1 MVLTL
6 VLLSI
11 GALLFLVIAYN
22 IMQQYKQKQETDRR
36 ILMTK
41 QKLIIDES
49 DELLL
54 NASRLP
60 YTKALV
66 LLLQNRILD
75 ALRAISHINPS
86 LNSVRQRIQ
95 DVTAQINYVQEH
107 YQANEESNFRAPD
120 SDRQALQM
128 LQLVKK
134 IRAVVRVEH
143 NKGKIDPQAFV
154 AEDRRLELLLLKINI
169 ANLIQRALDARVQRQ
184 FGSAKQMLTKGI
196 TTLAA
201 IHDKDAWLIARE
213 EEMRMALREMA
224 EQLEQANQ
232 KELDELNEK
241 KDDLDVLFQPK
252 RKW

>member
-6 VLLSI
+6 ILLSI
-11 GALLFLVIAYN
+11 GALLFLVITYN
-22 IMQQYKQKQETDRR
+22 IVQQYKQKQETDRR
-36 ILMTK
+36 ILMSR
-41 QKLIIDES
+41 QKLIIDEA

-60 YTKALV
+60 YTKTLV

-75 ALRAISHINPS
+75 ALRAIAQINPS

-107 YQANEESNFRAPD
+107 YQANEESSFRSPD

-134 IRAVVRVEH
+134 IRAVVRIEH

-169 ANLIQRALDARVQRQ
+169 AKLLQRTVEARLQRQ
-184 FGSAKQMLTKGI
+184 YGSAKQMLTKGI
-196 TTLAA
+196 STLASV
-201 IHDKDAWLIARE
+201 HDKDAWLIARE
-213 EEMRMALREMA
+213 EEMRLSLREMT

-232 KELDELNEK
+232 KEIDELNEK